1 MVVLALLLLLLLRVL
16 AALAVVPP
24 RATAVPLPPTV
35 GLVVTRPGAQALPMV
50 ARVQLGRAALVA
62 VVPVPGELRTVG
74 LAAVPLEQ
82 ALPLVRRVVQVRAVA
97 LVVETPARLVA
108 VRAGRPRPVLAQ
120 ALLVQE
126 MPRVT
131 GAAVPVVMLR
141 VQPRPVVPP
150 RVAPGRA
157 VPLPAVTAVPVV
169 LPMPVL
175 VQPVRVAQVRQVRAV
190 ARPAALAVPAVL
202 RIAVPVAMLPV
213 VPVRL
218 VRPAPVVRVRA
229 GRVVTAPARVGTPLR
244 VGSPRSAVRR
254 RPAPR
259 LAPRVVTLRR
269 MVEMLRGR
277 PGARPPRRV
286 TVQLVGRVVTPGRV
300 VLVPSAVRAVLVA
313 LAVPVVPRPPVA
325 VARVRPTTPAS
336 TPVQRLRRRVELVVA
351 TRRARRPG
359 LRRTTVTR
367 RGPARPTP
375 AIRRPALPRTG
386 SAPMAVSTSAARISV
401 WRTSGITTRAT

>member
-175 VQPVRVAQVRQVRAV
+175 VQPVRVAQVRQVPAV

-229 GRVVTAPARVGTPLR
+229 VRVVTPTLPAVPVRAGRVVTAPARVGIPLR
-244 VGSPRSAVRR
+244 VGSPRLVARR
-254 RPAPR
+254 RPAR
-259 LAPRVVTLRR
+259 LLAPLVVTPRR
-269 MVEMLRGR
+269 TAGMLPGR
-277 PGARPPRRV
+277 PGTRPLRRV
-286 TVQLVGRVVTPGRV
+286 TVRLVGRVVTPGRV
-300 VLVPSAVRAVLVA
+300 VLVPSVVRAALVA
-313 LAVPVVPRPPVA
+313 TAVPVVPRPRVA
-325 VARVRPTTPAS
+325 VVRVLPTTPAS
-336 TPVQRLRRRVELVVA
+336 TPVQRLRRRV
-351 TRRARRPG
+351 
-359 LRRTTVTR
+359 
-367 RGPARPTP
+367 
-375 AIRRPALPRTG
+375 
-386 SAPMAVSTSAARISV
+386 
-401 WRTSGITTRAT
+401 

>member
-131 GAAVPVVMLR
+131 RAAVLAVPGAAVPVVMLR
-141 VQPRPVVPP
+141 ALPRRAEPP
-150 RVAPGRA
+150 RAAPGRA

-169 LPMPVL
+169 LPMP
-175 VQPVRVAQVRQVRAV
+175 
-190 ARPAALAVPAVL
+190 
-202 RIAVPVAMLPV
+202 VPVAMLPV

-229 GRVVTAPARVGTPLR
+229 VRVVTPTLPAVPARAGRVVTAPARVGIPLR
-244 VGSPRSAVRR
+244 VG
-254 RPAPR
+254 
-259 LAPRVVTLRR
+259 
-269 MVEMLRGR
+269 
-277 PGARPPRRV
+277 
-286 TVQLVGRVVTPGRV
+286 
-300 VLVPSAVRAVLVA
+300 
-313 LAVPVVPRPPVA
+313 
-325 VARVRPTTPAS
+325 
-336 TPVQRLRRRVELVVA
+336 
-351 TRRARRPG
+351 
-359 LRRTTVTR
+359 
-367 RGPARPTP
+367 
-375 AIRRPALPRTG
+375 
-386 SAPMAVSTSAARISV
+386 
-401 WRTSGITTRAT
+401 